1 MEDILEEIVGE
12 INDEYDEE
20 EKQFVKLDDNHYIF
34 EGKTPLDEFFEI
46 TGISEETFKDDVGE
60 AETLAGFVLEL
71 LDEMPTK
78 HQKASCR
85 NLTFEVLALDK
96 QRISKIKLTIADA
109 ENKENKPD

>member
-1 MEDILEEIVGE
+1 M
-12 INDEYDEE
+12 
-20 EKQFVKLDDNHYIF
+20 
-34 EGKTPLDEFFEI
+34 DEFFEI

-78 HQKASCR
+78 HQNASCR